1 MTPARIKCLFLF
13 CIAKAVVGNEL
24 REHHDRYQRIAPHL
38 GAIICVFWS
47 FVFGV
52 LVLVELCSPKIDHH
66 VNKEV
71 GKRKEKKER
80 STMKPVLDTGK
91 QQSDKPEVDEGEQ
104 QSSKP
109 VVDDRKQADV
119 EKGGCDEEEEVA
131 SQDEEEEAAKLTLGR
146 CICGCMRFWAWILQ
160 MVGRDLRAITW
171 LMFCMGFFVLAILS
185 EMGVLG
191 PLLSVLGTY
200 CFIGILSIIV
210 ICWIGAVTYNMVIQA
225 TGGRLGTI
233 EDAILRFA
241 KAAESMHEMQNAAT
255 KHVEEMKNAANKHAD
270 EIKNAAEE
278 MKNAANKH
286 ADEIKNVAE
295 EWKNKVK
302 NATAACAHGIEDV
315 IQASPCFDP
324 DLMVCSKVSDGSA
337 NAAKRI
343 CCF

>member
-52 LVLVELCSPKIDHH
+52 LALVELCSPKIDHH
-66 VNKEV
+66 VNKEA

-91 QQSDKPEVDEGEQ
+91 QQSDKPEVGEGEQ
-104 QSSKP
+104 QSGKP

-131 SQDEEEEAAKLTLGR
+131 SKLTLCR

-270 EIKNAAEE
+270 EIKNVAEE
-278 MKNAANKH
+278 M
-286 ADEIKNVAE
+286 
-295 EWKNKVK
+295 KNKVK

-315 IQASPCFDP
+315 IQATPCFDP
-324 DLMVCSKVSDGSA
+324 DLMVYSKVSDGSA

-343 CCF
+343 CCC

>member
-1 MTPARIKCLFLF
+1 
-13 CIAKAVVGNEL
+13 
-24 REHHDRYQRIAPHL
+24 
-38 GAIICVFWS
+38 
-47 FVFGV
+47 
-52 LVLVELCSPKIDHH
+52 
-66 VNKEV
+66 
-71 GKRKEKKER
+71 
-80 STMKPVLDTGK
+80 
-91 QQSDKPEVDEGEQ
+91 
-104 QSSKP
+104 
-109 VVDDRKQADV
+109 
-119 EKGGCDEEEEVA
+119 
-131 SQDEEEEAAKLTLGR
+131 
-146 CICGCMRFWAWILQ
+146 MRFWAWILQ

-270 EIKNAAEE
+270 EIKN
-278 MKNAANKH
+278 
-286 ADEIKNVAE
+286 VAE

-324 DLMVCSKVSDGSA
+324 DLMVYSKVSDGSA

-343 CCF
+343 CCC